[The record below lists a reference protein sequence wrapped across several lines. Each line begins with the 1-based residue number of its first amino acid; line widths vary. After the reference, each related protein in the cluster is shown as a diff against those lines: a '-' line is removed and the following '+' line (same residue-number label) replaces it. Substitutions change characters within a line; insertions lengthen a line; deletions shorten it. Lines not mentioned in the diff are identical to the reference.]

1 MPVACYAVRQHLSR
15 LTLGDILGV
24 YTIILPPQVSAFE
37 VILALMAILVA
48 SWCILD
54 VCAHNYLLVP
64 SFVFV
69 YEMVEDGEVACWFQP
84 WVVSSYA
91 GTGAVRE
98 NK

>member
-1 MPVACYAVRQHLSR
+1 VH
-15 LTLGDILGV
+15 
-24 YTIILPPQVSAFE
+24 TIILPPQVSAFE

-54 VCAHNYLLVP
+54 DCAHNYLLVP

-69 YEMVEDGEVACWFQP
+69 YEMVKDGEVACWFQL

-91 GTGAVRE
+91 GSGAVRE
-98 NK
+98 NKWPMR